1 MPQPITHMLE
11 SKIVRITMAHINWIC
26 ENNVWKCTDENENE
40 ANSNISCLCGTKDK
54 LY

>member
-1 MPQPITHMLE
+1 M
-11 SKIVRITMAHINWIC
+11 KTMYGNF
-26 ENNVWKCTDENENE
+26 NKKENE